1 MFDWPQ
7 APRMNRRSVLASGAL
22 ALSGALSG
30 CLAVFNSA
38 SGEGSDYDVGMA
50 DSAFEPSEVTVSV
63 GETVV
68 WKNTSGRA
76 HTVTAYD
83 SGIPESGRYFAS
95 GGFEDEQAAR
105 DAWQRGAGGI
115 VSGDTYEH
123 TFQTEGEFEYVC
135 IPHER
140 QGMVGSVVVEP

>member
-1 MFDWPQ
+1 
-7 APRMNRRSVLASGAL
+7 MNRRRVLAAGAL
-22 ALSGALSG
+22 ATTGALSG

-38 SGEGSDYDVGMA
+38 GGDAGDYDVGMA
-50 DSAFEPSEVTVSV
+50 DSAFEPAEITVSV
-63 GETVV
+63 GDTVV
-68 WKNTSGRA
+68 WKNTSGRS

-83 SGIPESGRYFAS
+83 AGIPERADYFAS

-123 TFQTEGEFEYVC
+123 TFETAGEHEYVC

-140 QGMVGSVVVEP
+140 QGMVGTVVVEA

>member
-1 MFDWPQ
+1 LFDWPQ
-7 APRMNRRSVLASGAL
+7 ATRMNRRSVLASGAL

-30 CLAVFNSA
+30 CLAVFNNA
-38 SGEGSDYDVGMA
+38 GGEGSDYDVGMA
-50 DSAFEPSEVTVSV
+50 DSAFEPSEVTVSL
-63 GETVV
+63 GDTVV
-68 WKNTSGRA
+68 WKNTSARA

-83 SGIPESGRYFAS
+83 SGIPEGGRYFAS

-105 DAWQRGAGGI
+105 DAWQRGAGGV

-123 TFQTEGEFEYVC
+123 TFETAGEFEYVC